1 MARVLALAFACGAV
15 ASAGA
20 GDAASTCKSLPPIG
34 STRTRPSVNGGSHLF
49 IGGALTPWHG
59 PVIEVTSPVY
69 DEATASR
76 AAIGTLARMDDES
89 SARAAKAAAAAWD
102 DGQGEWPRASLRARA
117 TALRAYLDAL
127 VERRAEIVEV
137 LTWEIAKTVAD
148 AEAEF
153 DRTMVFAREVL
164 DRAVEG
170 DAPFKT
176 WTTVGGVN
184 AVVRRGP
191 VGVSLLLAPFNYPI
205 NEMYAMMI
213 PALVMGNPVIVKLP
227 AIGALA
233 HILTIDA
240 LRATLPDGVVN
251 FVSGGGRETL
261 PAVMRSGVVDLLGFI
276 GGSKGADALIT
287 QHPRPHRLR
296 VFSQLE
302 GNNLGVVFPDADLEA
317 TAAAIIKGALS
328 YNGQRCTAIKLVV
341 AHRSVADALVAK
353 LAAGI
358 DAMGRG
364 APWDANVSIT
374 PLPEP
379 KKPAYLAELIADA
392 LDRGATIAN
401 ARGGDTEGQLF
412 HPALLYPV
420 TAAMRVFGEE
430 QFGPVVPV
438 AVYDDV
444 SEVIDIVKHSWNG
457 QQCALF
463 ATDAA
468 PTVPLVDA
476 LSSVVGRI
484 NVNMPCARGPDVLPF
499 SGRRSSAMGT
509 MSTTAVLREFSVE
522 TVVATPAGKEGERF
536 GADLASSSVFLD
548 GL

>member
-1 MARVLALAFACGAV
+1 
-15 ASAGA
+15 
-20 GDAASTCKSLPPIG
+20 
-34 STRTRPSVNGGSHLF
+34 
-49 IGGALTPWHG
+49 
-59 PVIEVTSPVY
+59 
-69 DEATASR
+69 
-76 AAIGTLARMDDES
+76 
-89 SARAAKAAAAAWD
+89 
-102 DGQGEWPRASLRARA
+102 
-117 TALRAYLDAL
+117 
-127 VERRAEIVEV
+127 
-137 LTWEIAKTVAD
+137 
-148 AEAEF
+148 
-153 DRTMVFAREVL
+153 
-164 DRAVEG
+164 
-170 DAPFKT
+170 
-176 WTTVGGVN
+176 
-184 AVVRRGP
+184 
-191 VGVSLLLAPFNYPI
+191 
-205 NEMYAMMI
+205 
-213 PALVMGNPVIVKLP
+213 
-227 AIGALA
+227 
-233 HILTIDA
+233 
-240 LRATLPDGVVN
+240 
-251 FVSGGGRETL
+251 
-261 PAVMRSGVVDLLGFI
+261 MRSGVVDLLGFI
-276 GGSKGADALIT
+276 GGSKGCDALIT

-317 TAAAIIKGALS
+317 TAAAILKGALS

-392 LDRGATIAN
+392 LDRGAQIAN

-438 AVYDDV
+438 AVYDEI